1 MPIDLIAAAFEL
13 IAGQGFELAKDK
25 AKRSERILKILDA
38 IGLKQDAPPANDFNG
53 VYAYTLVVYGIDK
66 PKPILE
72 FFRHQFIK
80 NAFRKSFE
88 TRDLSYLEEESESF
102 IDWSPIA
109 KELLSIFHYDPRR
122 EFAEFREQFITAA
135 KLTRTVHEVLVDQE
149 LEDISDGIRE
159 LPTKNELRTGLSPIN
174 QKLEE
179 LTGKEKR
186 LDGEQLK
193 AIANQSLD
201 RHRERFSFSKADEKA
216 REIPRD
222 IHTTI
227 VESLLQSSKPIIGI
241 MGPSGIGKSTLLR
254 QIGRDINSNNGG
266 IALWIP
272 AEDIP
277 SATSVDEL
285 LHNVLHRYDAT
296 LSTDVSFDAL
306 ELSSHTNKGLLLL
319 VDDVNR
325 AAKPDQILS
334 SISALSANAAAKDTK
349 IHFVVPLW
357 QGQIAVS
364 PDSRE
369 AEKHWEIINLAYFS
383 EAESKEY
390 SRLISPEKISNT
402 QQLIASL
409 GGDPFL
415 VGLATEEF
423 GEISSKE
430 SIDLLNGIFKYT
442 IDEAIRKA
450 RAESNEL
457 ATVKDFNDAIDLL
470 IELMLAAETP
480 EPMWESIK
488 VHLGTEKAK
497 LILALAQVNR
507 LGWID
512 ISIDMEIWRWK
523 HTRLRDV
530 IIGRWLAKNV
540 LLSFEVSDQSKAN
553 DHILTDP
560 GLAEAFA
567 LALVFLPENVREKA
581 LAVLCKYQLLS
592 LVEILQLNLF
602 SRDNKL
608 GVMLAKTLNHALIN
622 YDGKTQEFVDSPE
635 SVIFYKLSWITNPL
649 VLDVTDGLP
658 KNWSWSVARLRNGD
672 LSSGMLAIANYA
684 RSHEFLMGRFPFL
697 EQAIKDFEQIHIGN
711 KIEVVNSLVKDL
723 LNPKRL
729 NAVFYIASILKWS
742 ELVEPLWDAWVN
754 LSQESKLR
762 SLAGMVWFLSGY
774 EDSSIILKLESALL
788 MSLEINNVPKSEGL
802 GSERLHSFT
811 DPLRLALSQPISST
825 AAHVWAKTISE
836 NQELSNSIG
845 YLLGGIDHP
854 ETLDIY
860 VHLEQRWFGVWHETS
875 ESIDPMS
882 DGLRDENR
890 VKSEETRKRLWEII
904 LKEKDQ
910 ATRRRSLGFW
920 GKAAK
925 SHDLPQLQS
934 IRFDDPIF
942 ENVLRLR
949 LRLKDKTTSSILI
962 ERINKNPNEWIRF
975 ASLVP
980 YEPGVFDAVLTN
992 LEKIPPE
999 HGFYMVNSIFYRLP
1013 KEQVKQIVFAKE
1025 KLLLNSHEVWSALWL
1040 SGEENAIKLVVKAI
1054 KQVKQDEIGKLD
1066 HFFPL
1071 GVPTAVTQKMLDALL
1086 PVISYFPIDSL
1097 KWLAELTLRNGFEQW
1112 AIDHLGD
1119 TLKGVELRTFEWVYV
1134 ENIINTLSDVA
1145 QYVPE
1150 GFDAVI
1156 KKSNLFGLEISYEHR
1171 NKYEYTAN
1179 PVDAVK
1185 IWLKNSTNLN
1195 SFIISARIVSKYGS
1209 VNDIDWWL
1217 SQKPN
1222 DEKATSVWNY
1232 ALYHLK
1238 RRRWQI
1244 A

>member
-1 MPIDLIAAAFEL
+1 MPIDLIATALDL
-13 IAGQGFELAKDK
+13 IIGQGLELAKDK
-25 AKRSERILKILDA
+25 GKRSETILKVLNA

-66 PKPILE
+66 PKAILE
-72 FFRHQFIK
+72 FFRHPFIK
-80 NAFRKSFE
+80 DAFRESFE
-88 TRDLSYLEEESESF
+88 KRNLSILKKEAENFLDWNRFGEYFRTIDFDPGREFNEFQAQFKKAVDLTRSVHDVFVDHKLDDIQSSIEMRPTAEDIRKAFQPVVEKLSY
-102 IDWSPIA
+102 
-109 KELLSIFHYDPRR
+109 
-122 EFAEFREQFITAA
+122 
-135 KLTRTVHEVLVDQE
+135 
-149 LEDISDGIRE
+149 
-159 LPTKNELRTGLSPIN
+159 
-174 QKLEE
+174 
-179 LTGKEKR
+179 KEKK
-186 LDGEQLK
+186 LDGERLK
-193 AIANQSLD
+193 AIANESLD
-201 RHRERFSFSKADEKA
+201 RHRERFSFSKDNEKA
-216 REIPRD
+216 WEIPRD

-277 SATSVDEL
+277 SVISVDEL

-296 LSTDVSFDAL
+296 LNNDVSFDAL

-319 VDDVNR
+319 VDDINR
-325 AAKPDQILS
+325 AARPDQILS
-334 SISALSANAAAKDTK
+334 SISALSANATAKDTP

-364 PDSRE
+364 PNSRE

-390 SRLISPEKISNT
+390 SRLISPKKTSNT

-423 GEISSKE
+423 EKISSKE
-430 SIDLLNGIFKYT
+430 PIDLLNEIFKYT

-450 RAESNEL
+450 REASNEL

-480 EPMWESIK
+480 EPVWESIK

-497 LILALAQVNR
+497 LIFALAQVNR

-512 ISIDMEIWRWK
+512 IFNGKEIWRWK

-540 LLSFEVSDQSKAN
+540 LLSFDVSDPSKAN
-553 DHILTDP
+553 SPFLADP

-567 LALVFLPENVREKA
+567 LALVFLPENAREKA
-581 LAVLCKYQLLS
+581 LAALCKYQLLS

-602 SRDNKL
+602 SRDSKL
-608 GVMLAKTLNHALIN
+608 GIITAQILNQALIN
-622 YDGKTQEFVDSPE
+622 YEGKTQEFVESPE
-635 SVIFYKLSWITNPL
+635 SVIIYKLSWITNPL

-672 LSSGMLAIANYA
+672 LSSGMLAIANHA

-697 EQAIKDFEQIHIGN
+697 EQAIKDFEQINIGD
-711 KIEVVNSLVKDL
+711 KTEVVNSLVKDL
-723 LNPKRL
+723 LNQQRL

-754 LSQESKLR
+754 LRQESKLQ
-762 SLAGMVWFLSGY
+762 SLAAMIWFLSLY
-774 EDSSIILKLESALL
+774 SEPATASKLENALL
-788 MSLEINNVPKSEGL
+788 VTLDISDKPESESM
-802 GSERLHSFT
+802 GSERLHSFAS
-811 DPLRLALSQPISST
+811 PLRIATAQPISDV
-825 AAHVWAKTISE
+825 AANVWAKTISE
-836 NQELSNSIG
+836 NKELSKSIG

-854 ETLDIY
+854 ATLDAY
-860 VHLEQRWFGVWHETS
+860 LHLENKGFFSIWHETS
-875 ESIDPMS
+875 ESLDPMS

-890 VKSEETRKRLWEII
+890 IKSKKTRDRLWEII
-904 LKEKDQ
+904 LQESDQ
-910 ATRRRSLGFW
+910 ATRRKSLGFW
-920 GKAAK
+920 SKTITPLDIPK
-925 SHDLPQLQS
+925 LQS
-934 IRFDDPIF
+934 LPLNDPIF
-942 ENVLRLR
+942 ENALRLR
-949 LRLKDKTTSSILI
+949 LRLRDNTASSILV
-962 ERINKNPNEWIRF
+962 EYINKDPSEWIRF
-975 ASLVP
+975 ASMVP
-980 YEPGVFDAVLTN
+980 YEPGVFNAVITN
-992 LEKIPPE
+992 LEKIPSE
-999 HGFYMVNSIFYRLP
+999 HGLYMVDSIFYRLP
-1013 KEQVKQIVFAKE
+1013 KEQVKQIVIAKE
-1025 KLLLNSHEVWSALWL
+1025 KLLFNSHEAWSALWL
-1040 SGEENAIKLVVKAI
+1040 SGEENAIQLVIKAI
-1054 KQVKQDEIGKLD
+1054 KQVKQDEIGKLE

-1071 GVPTAVTQKMLDALL
+1071 GTPTTITQKMLDVLI
-1086 PVISYFPIDSL
+1086 PVISYFPKDSL

-1119 TLKGVELRTFEWVYV
+1119 VLKGVELRTFKWVYA

-1156 KKSNLFGLEISYEHR
+1156 KKSDLFGLEISYEHR

-1185 IWLKNSTNLN
+1185 IWLEDSINTNK
-1195 SFIISARIVSKYGS
+1195 FIISARLLSKYGS

-1217 SQKPN
+1217 SKKPN
-1222 DEKATSVWNY
+1222 DEKMISAWNY
-1232 ALYHLK
+1232 ALFHMK
-1238 RRRWQI
+1238 RKRWQI
-1244 A
+1244 T